1 MQTATAERRKIV
13 TKIPADPAKAARFDP
28 NRPLRVAAYCR
39 VSTDLDD
46 QLNSY
51 ETQKAYY
58 TEYIRKNPKW
68 RFAGIYADE
77 GISGTQVKKRESFLR
92 MISDCENGKIDLILI
107 KSVSRYA
114 RNIVDCISY
123 IRILKSLGIAIY
135 FEEQNIN
142 TLTEDSETYIGIYGV
157 LAQAES
163 ENISANIKWGIR
175 KRMESGSYNCNFN
188 LLGYRRD
195 KLTKE
200 IVIIPEEAEA
210 VKKIYSLYIQ
220 GNTLEQIKE
229 YLESRQIKTSRG
241 KYEWS
246 KAGIKAILT
255 NEKYVGDIL
264 YQKSFHPNLI
274 SKKVIRNCGEMDR
287 YMVSNNHPAIIDR
300 ETAWLAKKE
309 MSKRSSKRRSS
320 ENCITELGKYS
331 GKYALSELLFC
342 GVCAARSDGKHGQE
356 TALKRYTGAV
366 FIIWKKA
373 TTPARSQK
381 ELKNTYYT
389 LLYAEGLQKAF
400 RVKTTCE
407 TRLKRCLPI
416 PCRIIGCCLN
426 TGRLKI

>member
-1 MQTATAERRKIV
+1 M
-13 TKIPADPAKAARFDP
+13 
-28 NRPLRVAAYCR
+28 
-39 VSTDLDD
+39 
-46 QLNSY
+46 
-51 ETQKAYY
+51 
-58 TEYIRKNPKW
+58 
-68 RFAGIYADE
+68 
-77 GISGTQVKKRESFLR
+77 GISGTKLKMRESFLR

-195 KLTKE
+195 QLTKE
-200 IVIIPEEAEA
+200 IVISPEEADA
-210 VKKIYSLYIQ
+210 VKKIYSL
-220 GNTLEQIKE
+220 
-229 YLESRQIKTSRG
+229 
-241 KYEWS
+241 
-246 KAGIKAILT
+246 
-255 NEKYVGDIL
+255 EKYVGDIL

-287 YMVSNNHPAIIDR
+287 YMVSKNHPAIIDR
-300 ETAWLAKKE
+300 ETAWLAKKK

-342 GVCAARSDGKHGQE
+342 GVCGSPFRRKTWTRNGVKKIYWRCLYHMEKGNDACPQSKGIEEHILHAAICR
-356 TALKRYTGAV
+356 
-366 FIIWKKA
+366 
-373 TTPARSQK
+373 
-381 ELKNTYYT
+381 
-389 LLYAEGLQKAF
+389 GLQKAF

-416 PCRIIGCCLN
+416 RCRTIGCCLN

>member
-1 MQTATAERRKIV
+1 MKLKRRTIRNIYE
-13 TKIPADPAKAARFDP
+13 KIPNGA
-28 NRPLRVAAYCR
+28 L
-39 VSTDLDD
+39 L
-46 QLNSY
+46 
-51 ETQKAYY
+51 
-58 TEYIRKNPKW
+58 
-68 RFAGIYADE
+68 GIYADE

-210 VKKIYSLYIQ
+210 VRKIYSLYIQ

-320 ENCITELGKYS
+320 ENCITEHWKIQRQIRIKLSCYS
-331 GKYALSELLFC
+331 AEYA
-342 GVCAARSDGKHGQE
+342 AARSDGKHGQE

-389 LLYAEGLQKAF
+389 LPYAAGLQKAF

-426 TGRLKI
+426 ISRLKI

>member
-1 MQTATAERRKIV
+1 
-13 TKIPADPAKAARFDP
+13 
-28 NRPLRVAAYCR
+28 
-39 VSTDLDD
+39 
-46 QLNSY
+46 
-51 ETQKAYY
+51 
-58 TEYIRKNPKW
+58 
-68 RFAGIYADE
+68 
-77 GISGTQVKKRESFLR
+77 
-92 MISDCENGKIDLILI
+92 
-107 KSVSRYA
+107 
-114 RNIVDCISY
+114 
-123 IRILKSLGIAIY
+123 
-135 FEEQNIN
+135 
-142 TLTEDSETYIGIYGV
+142 
-157 LAQAES
+157 
-163 ENISANIKWGIR
+163 
-175 KRMESGSYNCNFN
+175 MESGSYNCNFN

-200 IVIIPEEAEA
+200 IVIIPEEANA

-342 GVCAARSDGKHGQE
+342 GVCGSPFRRKTWTRNG
-356 TALKRYTGAV
+356 V
-366 FIIWKKA
+366 KKI
-373 TTPARSQK
+373 
-381 ELKNTYYT
+381 Y
-389 LLYAEGLQKAF
+389 
-400 RVKTTCE
+400 
-407 TRLKRCLPI
+407 
-416 PCRIIGCCLN
+416 
-426 TGRLKI
+426 